1 MAYLMSKIVKNY
13 IYNSLYQVLAIIIP
27 IITIPYVA
35 RALGA
40 EGVGINR
47 IYNICKYGIYISR
60 IIWTR

>member
-1 MAYLMSKIVKNY
+1 MGKLIKNY
-13 IYNSLYQVLAIIIP
+13 IYNSLYQILVIIIP

-47 IYNICKYGIYISR
+47 IYNIS
-60 IIWTR
+60 